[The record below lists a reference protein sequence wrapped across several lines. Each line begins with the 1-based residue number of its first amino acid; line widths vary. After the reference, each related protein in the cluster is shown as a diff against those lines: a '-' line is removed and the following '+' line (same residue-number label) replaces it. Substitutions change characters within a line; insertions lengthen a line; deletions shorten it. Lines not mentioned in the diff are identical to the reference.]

1 MAKNSISKIS
11 NAFATGGGGVNFEQ
25 QIQAMFL
32 LSLLVDGFCPAM
44 NEPTVRVCFQAKHL
58 GYDVDDLVVFTLRN
72 QNEGKMLCQVKHSI
86 TATAKDSTFQEVISA
101 AWSDF
106 NKDTFDKENDKI
118 ALVTAQISN
127 SALRSLRFLHAQ
139 AIGSVDEQEF
149 VERVNTPAFSNAEY
163 GKMLDAIKDCVAF
176 SMNSDPSNAEIWH
189 FCKAFIL
196 LLFDVDCEESVNR
209 ALSSSLIKCNSSLNA
224 LLVWSRLVEY
234 AGRCNQTAAS
244 IDRNNIDKTIQ
255 ELFTTKETS
264 LAVPEPIAGID
275 LFVPTIAVIGAWRED
290 NTYDRKA
297 VEKISGIS
305 YSEFESKARN
315 MLSQNSDYL
324 KLVNGNW
331 QVMHKEE
338 LLSQCKGLIF
348 DDFISRLFEMVK
360 NVLAQNSKRV
370 MSKTP
375 YYISSGSE
383 YDNSYELRSSLVKSI
398 CWVRE
403 NLKDLPNCNHNKA
416 DGYMICLV
424 RDLLKNAEWTTWASL
439 RDCLQDLA
447 QLAPEEFLDR
457 IEWHV
462 LNKKQEMLCL
472 FPQKNSDLFG
482 SNNYISELLWALE
495 TLAWS
500 PDYLIK
506 SICTLGL
513 LEALP
518 YERTNWANTP
528 INSIV
533 SILLPWCPQ
542 TLADFEK
549 RKNALKS
556 LRNDNPEIFWKV
568 LNKLL
573 PNKTTSTTG
582 NPKPQYMSLSIP
594 EDVKVTNAEVREC
607 YSYLLELAVE
617 IVHEETEKQL
627 DLVDQI
633 EYMYEQTLSS
643 YLDCLEK
650 NLETYTQEFAFT
662 LWMKL
667 RERLL
672 IIKPTEKMVIYG
684 QLGRINHLIDDLEPD
699 DKRLKYRELY
709 LSKRYIF
716 ESDNYATTW
725 ERIENEKATAIRDIF
740 ERFGA
745 EETEQFGYSV
755 KNLYDV
761 ASKLGHSLS
770 ENELSDL
777 INLCSLEK
785 ISQEFTVSCISTFVL
800 KNSADSLLNTSLCN
814 MDEKFILHIL
824 TGIPFSMRLLNVI
837 EKLLFDDSAYWECAR
852 MPFLCRDNETEEL
865 KLIVDKLKACKRYV
879 TATNIVGRS
888 DFKSTIS
895 AEYIYNLLKL
905 AGTEESI
912 GSETLDDYAVQK
924 IIGWLQNQECI
935 DLNARSDIEFIYLP
949 VLGEY
954 SETQPRALN
963 TRLSLYPDYF
973 CSMVELYYKK
983 HSEEKHEVEL
993 NKGLSERLFKIL
1005 FNYSITPG
1013 VDWNGVFS
1021 KAEFKK
1027 WMDYVKV
1034 WSEANDRY
1042 AVTMHTVGSGL
1053 SFAKLD
1059 EDKLPEIT
1067 IIEELNKPENNEL
1080 RRGYYLGVINQR
1092 GVHLVDPEG
1101 KPEMELSEDYMER
1114 ANIAESKGYARY
1126 ADVLRNIS
1134 AEYAREAERN
1144 IESSKSNNME

>member
-1 MAKNSISKIS
+1 MAKNTISKIS

-44 NEPTVRVCFQAKHL
+44 NEPTIRVCFQAKHL
-58 GYDVDDLVVFTLRN
+58 GYDVDDLVVFTFRN
-72 QNEGKMLCQVKHSI
+72 QNEGKLLCQVKHSI
-86 TATAKDSTFQEVISA
+86 TATANDSTFQKVISA
-101 AWSDF
+101 AWNDF
-106 NKDTFDKENDKI
+106 NKVAFDKENDKI

-149 VERVNTPAFSNAEY
+149 IERVQTPVFSSTEY
-163 GKMLDAIKDCVAF
+163 GKMLDAIKECVALAKK
-176 SMNSDPSNAEIWH
+176 SDSSDEEIWR

-209 ALSSSLIKCNSSLNA
+209 ALSSSLVKCNSSLDA

-255 ELFTTKETS
+255 ELFTARITS
-264 LAVPEPIAGID
+264 QVMPEPLTGID
-275 LFVPTIAVIGAWRED
+275 LFIPTIAIIGAWRED
-290 NTYDRKA
+290 NTYDCKA
-297 VEKISGIS
+297 VEKISGMG

-315 MLSQNSDYL
+315 MLLQNSDYL
-324 KLVNGNW
+324 QLVNGSW
-331 QVMHKEE
+331 KVMHKEE
-338 LLSQCKGLIF
+338 LLNQCKKLIF
-348 DDFISRLFEMVK
+348 DDFINRLFEVAK
-360 NVLAQNSKRV
+360 LVLSQNSKRV
-370 MSKTP
+370 VSKTP
-375 YYISSGSE
+375 YYISSTSE
-383 YDNSYELRSSLVKSI
+383 YDNSHELRNSLVKSI
-398 CWVRE
+398 CWLKE
-403 NLKDLPNCNHNKA
+403 NLMNLPNCNRNKVNL
-416 DGYMICLV
+416 YMICLV
-424 RDLLKNAEWTTWASL
+424 RDLLKNAKWTTWASL

-462 LNKKQEMLCL
+462 LNNKQEILWL
-472 FPQKNSDLFG
+472 FPKKNSELFG
-482 SNNYISELLWALE
+482 SNNYISELLWSLE
-495 TLAWS
+495 ILAWS

-533 SILLPWCPQ
+533 SILLPWYPQ
-542 TLADFEK
+542 TLADLEK

-556 LRNDNPEIFWKV
+556 LKNDNLEIFWKA
-568 LNKLL
+568 LKKLL
-573 PNKTTSTTG
+573 PNNTTSTFG
-582 NPKPQYMSLSIP
+582 NPRPRYLSLIIP
-594 EDVKVTNAEVREC
+594 EKVNVTNKEVREC

-617 IVHEETEKQL
+617 TVRDEIEKQL

-633 EYMYEQTLSS
+633 EYMNEQTLSS

-650 NLETYTQEFAFT
+650 SLESYTQEFAFT
-662 LWMKL
+662 LWVKL

-672 IIKPTEKMVIYG
+672 FIKPTEKMAVYR
-684 QLGRINHLIDDLEPD
+684 QLDRINRLIENIEPT

-709 LSKRYIF
+709 YGNRYLF
-716 ESDNYATTW
+716 GSGDYATIW
-725 ERIENEKATAIRDIF
+725 ERTEHEKATAIRDIF
-740 ERFGA
+740 ELFGI

-755 KNLYDV
+755 KNVHDV
-761 ASKLGHSLS
+761 AGKLGQSLS
-770 ENELSDL
+770 VDELSSL
-777 INLCSLEK
+777 INSCYLGK
-785 ISQEFTVSCISTFVL
+785 ISEEFAISCISAFVL
-800 KNSADSLLNTSLCN
+800 KNSADSLLDTSLCS
-814 MDEKFILHIL
+814 MDEKFILQIL
-824 TGIPFSMRLLNVI
+824 TGITFSMEMLNVI
-837 EKLLFDDSAYWECAR
+837 EKLLSNVSAYWECAR
-852 MPFLCRDNETEEL
+852 MPFLCRDNEAAEL
-865 KLIVDKLKACKRYV
+865 KLIADKLIDCKRYV

-888 DFKSTIS
+888 DFRSTIS
-895 AEYIYNLLKL
+895 VEYIYNLLKL
-905 AGTEESI
+905 AGTEESV
-912 GSETLDDYAVQK
+912 GSETLDNYAVQK
-924 IIGWLQNQECI
+924 IISWFQNQECI

-949 VLGEY
+949 VIGDY

-963 TRLSLYPDYF
+963 TRLSLDPDYF
-973 CSMVELYYKK
+973 CSLVELYYKK
-983 HSEEKHEVEL
+983 QSEEKHEVEL
-993 NKGLSERLFKIL
+993 NKGLSDRLFKIL

-1013 VDWNGVFS
+1013 VDWNGVFN
-1021 KAEFKK
+1021 KEEFKK
-1027 WMDYVKV
+1027 WMDYVKG

-1053 SFAKLD
+1053 SFAKMN

-1092 GVHLVDPEG
+1092 GVHFVDPEG
-1101 KPEMELSEDYMER
+1101 KPEMEMAADYEER
-1114 ANIAESKGYARY
+1114 SRIVESKGYARY
-1126 ADVLRNIS
+1126 ADVLRDIS
-1134 AEYAREAERN
+1134 LEYAREAEHN
-1144 IESSKSNNME
+1144 IESSKQHSLE